1 MFGQQKRGKNP
12 KVSRF
17 QADTTVT
24 KQRCWVVFQEDMGRT
39 GEHVT
44 CLSLLNLFELWER
57 ERRVTSYRCRGY
69 GDEMKVVREEC
80 KERSVGNTSVWGWRR
95 QWHPTPVLLPGN
107 SHGRRSLVGCS
118 PWGR

>member
-80 KERSVGNTSVWGWRR
+80 KERRKRRKRRRKKRKGGRGWRKN
-95 QWHPTPVLLPGN
+95 G
-107 SHGRRSLVGCS
+107 
-118 PWGR
+118 